1 MPTSRIIIGD
11 AETCLKDMPEES
23 VHAIVT
29 SPPYWFL
36 RDYGVKGQIGL
47 EPTVDQYVR
56 RLVKVFRKAR
66 RVLRHDGTLWL
77 NLGDSYIGSGKAA
90 GRKDVRQFGARAR
103 SSHQNVRIATP
114 SSGNLSPKNLAG
126 IPWRVALAMQRDGW
140 LLRCDIIWHKPNC
153 TPESVKDRPTRC
165 HEYMFLF
172 SKGRRYYYDSDALRE
187 PHMASSL
194 RRMRYAHRP
203 PPGSASP
210 RGRSNS
216 LRSIDMCHP
225 LGKNKR
231 SVWTVPV
238 ALFKGPHYAVFPPK
252 LIEPCILAGS
262 PVGGTVLD
270 PFVGSGTTI
279 EVALANG
286 RHAIGIDIDPK
297 SRDLIAKRLEKP
309 EYMPNAD
316 NLPFRN

>member
-1 MPTSRIIIGD
+1 
-11 AETCLKDMPEES
+11 
-23 VHAIVT
+23 
-29 SPPYWFL
+29 
-36 RDYGVKGQIGL
+36 
-47 EPTVDQYVR
+47 
-56 RLVKVFRKAR
+56 
-66 RVLRHDGTLWL
+66 
-77 NLGDSYIGSGKAA
+77 
-90 GRKDVRQFGARAR
+90 
-103 SSHQNVRIATP
+103 
-114 SSGNLSPKNLAG
+114 
-126 IPWRVALAMQRDGW
+126 
-140 LLRCDIIWHKPNC
+140 
-153 TPESVKDRPTRC
+153 
-165 HEYMFLF
+165 
-172 SKGRRYYYDSDALRE
+172 
-187 PHMASSL
+187 
-194 RRMRYAHRP
+194 
-203 PPGSASP
+203 
-210 RGRSNS
+210 
-216 LRSIDMCHP
+216 MCHP